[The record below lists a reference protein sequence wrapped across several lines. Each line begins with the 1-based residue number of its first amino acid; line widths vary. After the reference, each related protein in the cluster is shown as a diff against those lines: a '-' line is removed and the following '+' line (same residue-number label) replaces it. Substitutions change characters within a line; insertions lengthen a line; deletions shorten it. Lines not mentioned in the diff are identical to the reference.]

1 MEKVVGE
8 ILRPFTIFQSLQME
22 DFVARTYLI
31 SRNYNNFKRTF
42 TKQSERN
49 TVCNVANK
57 EAKQNIYRKHAIE
70 EKSLTFENIYRI
82 LEHFSKIYDI
92 INDEERKEL
101 LAELI
106 KEIHIYP
113 EGESDYPLKSIKFA
127 FPILL
132 DGKEV
137 DEIFLNKPSS
147 VETLICL
154 TRKE

>member
-1 MEKVVGE
+1 MTKIVIFMKIRDMTARIDSMYDIIAEIKEK
-8 ILRPFTIFQSLQME
+8 I
-22 DFVARTYLI
+22 DDAR
-31 SRNYNNFKRTF
+31 
-42 TKQSERN
+42 
-49 TVCNVANK
+49 
-57 EAKQNIYRKHAIE
+57 YRKQAIE

-82 LEHFSKIYDI
+82 LVHFSKIYDKTD
-92 INDEERKEL
+92 DEDRKEL

-147 VETLICL
+147 VESVVCL
-154 TRKE
+154 ERKEK